1 MEGYLFGVSMEIFD
15 LYNNKN
21 QKINKEIYRG
31 QPTEEGEYHKIV
43 QLWIRNSKNQYLI
56 QQRNKASD
64 TYPYQ
69 WAPTAGCVKK
79 GETSMMA
86 VLRES
91 REELSLSINSQE
103 LIFKDSIIVEDDFA
117 NHIIDVYLLEKDIDL
132 DQIMIDPIEVK
143 DVMYASKDLIE
154 QMIKDFQFWNYKTV
168 HENYFDILERR

>member
-1 MEGYLFGVSMEIFD
+1 
-15 LYNNKN
+15 
-21 QKINKEIYRG
+21 
-31 QPTEEGEYHKIV
+31 
-43 QLWIRNSKNQYLI
+43 
-56 QQRNKASD
+56 
-64 TYPYQ
+64 
-69 WAPTAGCVKK
+69 
-79 GETSMMA
+79 MMA

-143 DVMYASKDLIE
+143 DVKYASKDLIE